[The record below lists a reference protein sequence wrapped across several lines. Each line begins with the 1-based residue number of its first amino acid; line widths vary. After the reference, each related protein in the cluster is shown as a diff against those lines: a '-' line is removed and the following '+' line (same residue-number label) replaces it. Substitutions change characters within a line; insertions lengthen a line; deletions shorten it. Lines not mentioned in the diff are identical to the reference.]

1 MLRSPARFRRAVVVA
16 GLFAPLA
23 AAAQDTAPPARP
35 TIAVMYFNNG
45 ALLDHA
51 EYEPLRAGVADILIS
66 ELQVN
71 PAITVV
77 ERDALHR
84 ILAEQNLVTEQR
96 VDPETAVRVG
106 RLLGAQHMVVGGFLI
121 DRSGTM
127 RLDARAVN
135 VETSRVEHV
144 ETVTGQSDALLELI
158 GQLAQ
163 KLNTGLRLPARPR
176 QTAPPPAP
184 SRDAGS
190 AAPKVS
196 PFKAMLTYARALT
209 EDDGGRRATAVS
221 LYRQFLRETAPDYAV
236 PQRRR
241 AEDRV
246 RALSGSE

>member
-1 MLRSPARFRRAVVVA
+1 MRCQARIRRAVMVA
-16 GLFAPLA
+16 ALLAPSA
-23 AAAQDTAPPARP
+23 ATAQEPAPPRP
-35 TIAVMYFNNG
+35 TIAIMYFNNG
-45 ALLDHA
+45 ALLNHA

-121 DRSGTM
+121 DRGGTM

-144 ETVTGQSDALLELI
+144 ETVTGQADALLELI

-163 KLNTGLRLPARPR
+163 KLNTGLKLPARPR
-176 QTAPPPAP
+176 QAAPPPAP
-184 SRDAGS
+184 SRDAAAP

-209 EDDGGRRATAVS
+209 EDDGGRRSAALA
-221 LYRQFLRETAPDYAV
+221 LYRQFLQETAPTYAV
-236 PQRRR
+236 TQRRR